1 MIDNKKRILDSIITK
16 YGRSQLKNGL
26 DVSFVSFSDQGY
38 FYDTDDGETSKD
50 ISNKLIFEASSLP
63 KDIIIPLINSEG
75 NVSIELSNGEKII
88 NSRLFLTGTTD
99 IFASTAINIEEI
111 YSGTLKALNTTI
123 NNFSNN
129 FLIRTESELNLE
141 DFKIDKTNITMNTEE
156 KYVHANFIKPLAFSD
171 SVNHTINSRF
181 LPPFVK
187 EGSND
192 IPIKDFPKAT
202 NEPYN
207 NFKSF
212 ENNILENKSISK
224 ETIKFYETS
233 NFSNII
239 GQMFEIGDNSIGKL
253 AIIDYGEFASDN
265 KVKRHV
271 YLLGEIINDAG
282 EIKFCRT
289 FTLVFSN
296 ES

>member
-1 MIDNKKRILDSIITK
+1 MFVYAITPLFETEKVLGSYSDRIDTSDLE
-16 YGRSQLKNGL
+16 QL
-26 DVSFVSFSDQGY
+26 
-38 FYDTDDGETSKD
+38 
-50 ISNKLIFEASSLP
+50 NKLS
-63 KDIIIPLINSEG
+63 
-75 NVSIELSNGEKII
+75 
-88 NSRLFLTGTTD
+88 
-99 IFASTAINIEEI
+99 
-111 YSGTLKALNTTI
+111 
-123 NNFSNN
+123 
-129 FLIRTESELNLE
+129 
-141 DFKIDKTNITMNTEE
+141 
-156 KYVHANFIKPLAFSD
+156 KYLQC
-171 SVNHTINSRF
+171 
-181 LPPFVK
+181 
-187 EGSND
+187 E
-192 IPIKDFPKAT
+192 IKDFPKAT